1 MELMVEQASLF
12 LFRDGTV
19 ISMFSNEGEGVAENI
34 LERLKVGGVELWLGT
49 ILGTLGWSIG

>member
-19 ISMFSNEGEGVAENI
+19 VSMFSNEGEGVAESI
-34 LERLKVGGVELWLGT
+34 LERLKVGSKDDWTFSVVV
-49 ILGTLGWSIG
+49 ILL